1 MCLMKQLMS
10 LRHIDICL
18 VLMFAVFAVAII
30 VGIVVTSKEEI
41 AIYVYRKVTA
51 ITERI
56 ESFNKQFSYQD
67 EFDPDW
73 MDAQKYM
80 ESKR

>member
-30 VGIVVTSKEEI
+30 TGIVVTSKEEI
-41 AIYVYRKVTA
+41 AICVYRKITA
-51 ITERI
+51 II
-56 ESFNKQFSYQD
+56 ESVEAFNKQFAYDD
-67 EFDPDW
+67 EFQEW